1 MRKIFLLAILI
12 LSVFSFGCG
21 GSDSGKGQKATVIK
35 IGATAIP
42 HAEILNFIKP
52 ELEKQGVNMTV
63 VEMADYVRPNLAV
76 ADKELDGNYFQ
87 HIPYLEKFAADHKL
101 ALVSVC
107 KVHIEPMGI
116 YSRKVKSLAEVSEGA
131 IVSIPNDPTNGG
143 RALLLMEK
151 AGLIKLK
158 EGAGITATVKDVIE
172 NPKKLDI
179 KELEAPQLP
188 RSFDDVT
195 LSVINTNYA
204 LDANLVPSKD
214 ALFIE
219 TSESPYVNI
228 LVVRKGD
235 ENREEIKKLA
245 AALNSPA
252 VKKFIEEKY
261 KGAIVPAF

>member
-1 MRKIFLLAILI
+1 MRKIFILAILA
-12 LSVFSFGCG
+12 LSVLAFGCG
-21 GSDSGKGQKATVIK
+21 GSGNQDKKTATVK

-42 HAEILNFIKP
+42 HAEILNFVKP
-52 ELEKQGVNMTV
+52 MLEKDGVKLEV

-76 ADKELDGNYFQ
+76 AEKELDGNYFQ

-101 ALVSVC
+101 SLVSVA

-116 YSRKVKSLAEVSEGA
+116 YSKKVKSLDEIPEGA
-131 IVSIPNDPTNGG
+131 VVSIPNDPTNGG
-143 RALLLMEK
+143 RALLLMQN

-158 EGAGITATVKDVIE
+158 DGAGITATVNDIAE

-195 LSVINTNYA
+195 ISVINTNYA
-204 LDANLVPSKD
+204 LDAGLVPSQD

-219 TSESPYVNI
+219 TSDSPYVNI

-245 AALNSPA
+245 KALNSPE
-252 VKKFIEEKY
+252 VKNFIKEKY